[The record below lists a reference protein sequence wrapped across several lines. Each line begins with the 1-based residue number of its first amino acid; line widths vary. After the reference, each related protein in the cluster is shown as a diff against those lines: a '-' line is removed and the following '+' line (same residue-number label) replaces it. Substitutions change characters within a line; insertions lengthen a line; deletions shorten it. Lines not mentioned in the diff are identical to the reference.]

1 MNASRLLTVCDEASA
16 IDYRILLT
24 AYCSLLTLM
33 KSMTGF
39 GRGSATGNGFAVGVE
54 IKTVNNRYLDIH
66 VRGPQELAS
75 LEMDI
80 RKRVNARLS
89 RGRVDLSVNFDR
101 TGETASYQINQAVV
115 SAYVD
120 ALREI
125 QHQFNLSGD
134 IDVNAIAR
142 LPGALASPRNELTD
156 EMVNGIESAID
167 QALDNLEQM
176 RNVEGQSL
184 AGEMNNRLQTIQQ
197 KIPVIESA
205 AAGLVASYQQRLQK
219 RISELTSRSGQPI
232 ELDPTRLAQ
241 EVAYLADR
249 TDITEELARLRSHV
263 EQFREA
269 LAADEEVGKRLD
281 FLLQELN
288 REANTV
294 LSKSTEISI
303 KEAALAIKAEV
314 EKLREQVQNVE

>member
-1 MNASRLLTVCDEASA
+1 
-16 IDYRILLT
+16 
-24 AYCSLLTLM
+24 
-33 KSMTGF
+33 
-39 GRGSATGNGFAVGVE
+39 
-54 IKTVNNRYLDIH
+54 
-66 VRGPQELAS
+66 
-75 LEMDI
+75 MDI

-89 RGRVDLSVNFDR
+89 RGRVDLNVNFDR

-115 SAYVD
+115 AAYVD

-134 IDVNAIAR
+134 IDVSAIAR
-142 LPGALASPRNELTD
+142 LPGALSSPRNELTD
-156 EMVNGIESAID
+156 EMVSGIENAID

-184 AGEMNNRLQTIQQ
+184 ATDMSNRLNTIQQ

-205 AAGLVASYQQRLQK
+205 AQALVDAYQQRLQK
-219 RISELTSRSGQPI
+219 RILELTSRSGQPV

-249 TDITEELARLRSHV
+249 SDITEELARLRSHV

-269 LAADEEVGKRLD
+269 LESDEEVGKRLD